1 MKEKKF
7 SYYFDEG
14 RGILFKTY
22 YGAITIEDI
31 NSSWEFAFR
40 EGLIPH
46 KMKGFVLDYRSA
58 NFDVEPERHA
68 EIAAFYKRHIDV
80 FGGYKIAIVT
90 EAPRDIVIPVLVEMH
105 DEGYHSRP
113 FSTMEAA
120 VSWVLA
126 GSLSPKRPVNK

>member
-1 MKEKKF
+1 MEEKKF
-7 SYYFDEG
+7 SYYFDEE

-40 EGLIPH
+40 EGLILEI
-46 KMKGFVLDYRSA
+46 KCGFVLDYRKAS
-58 NFDVEPERHA
+58 FDVVPVRHV
-68 EIAAFYKRHIDV
+68 EIAAFYKRHIEV

-105 DEGYHSRP
+105 DEGYSSRP
-113 FSTMEAA
+113 FSTIEAA
-120 VSWVLA
+120 IAWVQVGVYSTR
-126 GSLSPKRPVNK
+126 GSVKK

>member
-7 SYYFDEG
+7 SYHFDEE

-31 NSSWEFAFR
+31 NSSWKFAFR
-40 EGLIPH
+40 EGLIPEV
-46 KMKGFVLDYRSA
+46 KCGFVLDYRKA
-58 NFDVEPERHA
+58 RFDVVPGRHV
-68 EIAAFYKRHIDV
+68 EIAAFYKRHIEV
-80 FGGYKIAIVT
+80 FGGYRIAIVT
-90 EAPRDIVIPVLVEMH
+90 EEPKDIVIPVLVEMH

>member
-1 MKEKKF
+1 MKETKF

-14 RGILFKTY
+14 RGILFKAY
-22 YGAITIEDI
+22 YGAITIDYI
-31 NSSWEFAFR
+31 ISSWEFAFR
-40 EGLIPH
+40 EGLIPEI
-46 KMKGFVLDYRSA
+46 KCGFVLDYRKA
-58 NFDVEPERHA
+58 RLDVVPGRHV
-68 EIAAFYKRHIDV
+68 EIAAFYKRHIEV
-80 FGGYKIAIVT
+80 FGGYRIAIVT
-90 EAPRDIVIPVLVEMH
+90 EEPKDIVIPVLVEMH

>member
-1 MKEKKF
+1 MKETKF
-7 SYYFDEG
+7 SYYFDEE

-22 YGAITIEDI
+22 YGPITIEDI
-31 NSSWEFAFR
+31 NSSWKFAFH

-46 KMKGFVLDYRSA
+46 RMKGFVLDYRSA
-58 NFDVEPERHA
+58 NFDVEPERHT
-68 EIAAFYKRHIDV
+68 EIAAFYKRHIEV

-105 DEGYHSRP
+105 DEGYSSRP

-120 VSWVLA
+120 ISWVQVGFTAHADL
-126 GSLSPKRPVNK
+126 